1 MSPHPSPVMLRRACA
16 SGYDP
21 PIRLAIGRLLETL
34 GGRMTDSMTRHNTH
48 LILPLATGES
58 PR

>member
-1 MSPHPSPVMLRRACA
+1 MLRRACA